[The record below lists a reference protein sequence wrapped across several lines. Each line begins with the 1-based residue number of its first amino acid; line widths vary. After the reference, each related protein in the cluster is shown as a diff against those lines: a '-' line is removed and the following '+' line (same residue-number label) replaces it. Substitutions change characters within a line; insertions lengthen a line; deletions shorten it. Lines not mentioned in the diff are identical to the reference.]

1 MLEELSP
8 TELESPPD
16 PFLML
21 TAPVPE
27 SEASGLGTR
36 EVKDRGITQ
45 ALLERRAEDLEARIE
60 ALKRDL
66 ELERERRGAWVD
78 LADHFRPLPVRRP
91 GPDSSGNGTKDA
103 HSFTP

>member
-8 TELESPPD
+8 TELESPPN

-27 SEASGLGTR
+27 GEASG
-36 EVKDRGITQ
+36 IAP
-45 ALLERRAEDLEARIE
+45 ALEEHRVEELEEQIE

-66 ELERERRGAWVD
+66 EERGRRDAWVD

-91 GPDSSGNGTKDA
+91 GSDSSGNGTKDA